1 MKKINYSKVRRSA
14 QEDLKKYERFGIKVF
29 REALKLQ
36 AKPNPSPLPMQ
47 EAYIKFYQKV
57 FVDSAK
63 KEFDRIR
70 QDNQEKAYVPDDF
83 FLNTWR
89 EWIKD
94 WVLQNLGTLISGVN
108 DTTLKQIQEI
118 LADGIEQ
125 GLNPFQL
132 ERLLL
137 KQIPNVA
144 RARAIART
152 ESTRAY
158 NEGKKKSADDWAKQ
172 TGTSLWKIWIHG
184 GAKEPR
190 FQHILAQDKPI
201 RADQPF
207 VFTTKGVEVFMDK
220 PGDIK
225 GGAAQT
231 VNCSCVVVYISE
243 AYARRNFPD
252 TFNNTLPVISSQTI
266 QSQANNDLFNQN
278 QILSDSLIAS
288 EQSKTINDKIKTILK
303 YSNGVSE
310 NMNKNNSLLA
320 IRTRADKSIEGARAF
335 ANRTLGEGEF
345 LATSSYRIGGAMD
358 AREAG
363 NAIMNGKYMNIVF
376 NKDSVVE
383 FKRVNALI
391 NNQEI
396 DDLVNNQGYKYSK
409 IKQKTRKDIEVVLDK
424 KGEII
429 AYKDKNGNFSKWS
442 VGSSSTNKNIA
453 PTITHES
460 AHLMQAFK
468 DLNEFG
474 ERGGDEIWQ
483 RIFTKNKL
491 TIFDAPTHYGKTNS
505 KEFFAETFAA
515 YVYDNKRLKEMHPKV
530 YDTFL
535 EYLNE
540 IGVDFKTIRIAD

>member
-1 MKKINYSKVRRSA
+1 
-14 QEDLKKYERFGIKVF
+14 
-29 REALKLQ
+29 
-36 AKPNPSPLPMQ
+36 
-47 EAYIKFYQKV
+47 
-57 FVDSAK
+57 
-63 KEFDRIR
+63 
-70 QDNQEKAYVPDDF
+70 
-83 FLNTWR
+83 
-89 EWIKD
+89 
-94 WVLQNLGTLISGVN
+94 
-108 DTTLKQIQEI
+108 
-118 LADGIEQ
+118 
-125 GLNPFQL
+125 
-132 ERLLL
+132 
-137 KQIPNVA
+137 
-144 RARAIART
+144 
-152 ESTRAY
+152 
-158 NEGKKKSADDWAKQ
+158 
-172 TGTSLWKIWIHG
+172 
-184 GAKEPR
+184 
-190 FQHILAQDKPI
+190 
-201 RADQPF
+201 
-207 VFTTKGVEVFMDK
+207 MDK
-220 PGDIK
+220 PGDQK

-231 VNCSCVVVYISE
+231 INCSCVVVYISE
-243 AYARRNFPD
+243 AYARRNFPN
-252 TFNNTLPVISSQTI
+252 TFNNTLPVIATQTI
-266 QSQANNDLFNQN
+266 QAQESNDLFNQN

-288 EQSKTINDKIKTILK
+288 EQSKAINEKAKTILK

-320 IRTRADKSIEGARAF
+320 IRTRADKSPEGARAF

-345 LATSSYRIGGAMD
+345 LASSSYRIGGGMD

-363 NAIMNGKYMNIVF
+363 NANMSGKYMNIVI
-376 NKDSVVE
+376 NKDSTIE
-383 FKRVNALI
+383 FKRVNSLI

-396 DDLVNNQGYKYSK
+396 DDLVKNQGFKYSK
-409 IKQKTRKDIEVVLDK
+409 IKQKTTKDIEVVLDR

-468 DLNEFG
+468 DFNEFG

-530 YDTFL
+530 YNTFL

-540 IGVDFKTIRIAD
+540 IGVDLKTIKIAE